1 LTKIKIFN
9 AQTVTFST
17 LAETITTNFDQK
29 QKKVV
34 PKTIDLIVDR
44 LPRQRPHR
52 RHLSEQ
58 PQANLKSLLGDNTA
72 AGSKWI

>member
-1 LTKIKIFN
+1 LTKIFN

-29 QKKVV
+29 QKKVA

-58 PQANLKSLLGDNTA
+58 PQANLKSLLDYNTA